1 MSLGPVG
8 TMGAAELA
16 GSVLGEPNG
25 KLSDLRRGDL
35 RFGRR
40 GSLSVKVPPH
50 PMAGSWYDFEAGVGG
65 GAGSLASHLGLGD
78 GVPVRSRTAVRE
90 RRAVEGRSDY
100 GAGAAEMWSRAS
112 VLQAGVPGALA
123 LWLRARS
130 LWRGDIP
137 LPGPL
142 RWLPGPN
149 GGGTLLAL
157 AAPSGEWRERWPL
170 LPGCRSL
177 QRIPVG
183 GDGAGG
189 GIKKSLGRMYGAVM
203 VLGDPRGGVG
213 GALVCEGVADGLAL
227 AARYRETVVVV
238 FGTAAMEGA
247 AGNGVG
253 AFLAG
258 FEGGVTVWA
267 DADQPSG
274 GVDARPRRGPA
285 GGRAAY
291 GLQRAVVD
299 AGGRC
304 QLCQPAGVAKDVAE
318 LAAAAGFRDFDR
330 RSVVA
335 GVQELRGQAL
345 GAPEWE
351 LWRRASLE
359 VEGMGSVDAG

>member
-1 MSLGPVG
+1 MDLGPVG

-65 GAGSLASHLGLGD
+65 GSGSLASHLGLGD
-78 GVPVRSRTAVRE
+78 GMPVRSRAAVRV
-90 RRAVEGRSDY
+90 RPPVEGRGDY
-100 GAGAAEMWSRAS
+100 GAGAAAMWARGT
-112 VLQAGVPGALA
+112 VLQAGVPAALA
-123 LWLRARS
+123 FWLGARS

-137 LPGPL
+137 LPDPL
-142 RWLPGPN
+142 RWLPGPG

-157 AAPSGEWRERWPL
+157 AAPCGEWRERWPL

-183 GDGAGG
+183 GDGAGAG
-189 GIKKSLGRMYGAVM
+189 TKKSLGRMYGAVM
-203 VLGDPRGGVG
+203 VLGDPGGGAG

-247 AGNGVG
+247 AGNGIA

-274 GVDARPRRGPA
+274 GVDGRPRRGPA
-285 GGRAAY
+285 GSRAAY
-291 GLQRAVVD
+291 GLLRAVVD
-299 AGGRC
+299 AGGQCRV
-304 QLCQPAGVAKDVAE
+304 CQPAGAAKDVAE
-318 LAAAAGFRDFDR
+318 LAGAAGFRELDR
-330 RSVVA
+330 RSVIA
-335 GVQELRGQAL
+335 GMQHLRAQAP
-345 GAPEWE
+345 GTPQWD
-351 LWRRASLE
+351 LWRQASLE
-359 VEGMGSVDAG
+359 VEGMVSVDA